1 MEDGWRAAAAA
12 ARSDLWCTT
21 ALAGGGHTRT
31 CTAALSWCECPGVLE
46 FLSLLGFEEFCFVW
60 GNFYVAFW
68 HLAGGVT
75 LLGLMLWFDDA
86 STTCTGAA
94 Q

>member
-1 MEDGWRAAAAA
+1 MLLLLLLVV
-12 ARSDLWCTT
+12 RSGGRQQ
-21 ALAGGGHTRT
+21 ALEVLT
-31 CTAALSWCECPGVLE
+31 CCSTPRHSTGVRCRGVLE
-46 FLSLLGFEEFCFVW
+46 FLSSPGLRNSALW

-75 LLGLMLWFDDA
+75 LLGFMLLVDDA

-94 Q
+94 R